1 MFGNL
6 GSRSLFKVRELH
18 YFTGS
23 SPPSPSSKKSK
34 SSGSTP
40 AQPTAQQRADAQARA
55 ETYYSN
61 VQGAVTQSNTAGNQD
76 IGGQSIQIDGD
87 TMYTVHGQSMPL
99 SRDAITHY
107 QSQGVPVTL
116 STRQEVAVFERG
128 QASKQMETAK
138 AEAAVQQVLQQQAD
152 VARQE
157 ALAAEQQRA
166 DTERET
172 ARLLY

>member
-61 VQGAVTQSNTAGNQD
+61 VQGAVTQSNTSRSAGNQD
-76 IGGQSIQIDGD
+76 MGGQSIQIDGN

-99 SRDAITHY
+99 SRDAITHINHRVFQSHY
-107 QSQGVPVTL
+107 QQDK
-116 STRQEVAVFERG
+116 R
-128 QASKQMETAK
+128 
-138 AEAAVQQVLQQQAD
+138 
-152 VARQE
+152 
-157 ALAAEQQRA
+157 
-166 DTERET
+166 
-172 ARLLY
+172 